1 VCGKRKDRG
10 RRIMISSGDRVVETK
25 EGFDDVVVIFLV
37 MVCIT
42 FCHRLI
48 IHVVQRLIRI

>member
-1 VCGKRKDRG
+1 MCGKRKDRG